1 MTKYEL
7 AKLFSDVD
15 DKYIEGARPVAQKAV
30 MIKTS
35 KSPMRIISAASCAA
49 VLVGGIITITAVHNR
64 DISALNDSNTASI
77 TSGGANISNS
87 TDIKDSTEMTDSTVS
102 LDERSDNYFTS
113 DHICYEGEYYTVV
126 KDASEYGVHITLDMW
141 HITFA
146 TGIRISSDNTI
157 DVVTV
162 IKNISN
168 MPIGMLDI
176 GDSSGIRLGFHKK
189 SEGNQPGISGTDA
202 EKHVTKV
209 LQPGEELYEKQSF
222 DLFYGECWGT
232 LQFDYGD
239 LDGAH
244 IDPDSEKNLVF
255 TGEMT
260 EDGFKEHNEA
270 ADKWA
275 QKPLVLPSKF
285 APKDLDFVYTGNGL
299 FSHNTLIPAEIGSEV
314 YAVDDG
320 EVVFAKYDNMYNA
333 GCGSFVFIKHGE
345 GLYTLYA
352 GLLPVEEGGKAYVSA
367 GDNVMAGTV
376 IGLAG
381 NSGLQREYG
390 VSYGYYTELP
400 EFFKFIKGLVNTDS
414 SSSGEELDLTTDADG
429 DGIPDK
435 LKELNPDVTD
445 EQWEL
450 YKKLEHPEE
459 YGLVQIGED
468 SVTDGEYGITTKFF
482 VGPVE
487 E

>member
-49 VLVGGIITITAVHNR
+49 VLAGGIITITAVHNR

-87 TDIKDSTEMTDSTVS
+87 TDIKDSSEMTDSTVS
-102 LDERSDNYFTS
+102 LDERPDNYFTS

-189 SEGNQPGISGTDA
+189 SEGNQPGITGTDA

-255 TGEMT
+255 TGEIT
-260 EDGFKEHNEA
+260 EDGFKEHNGNYNWYTEDQIYYAGKYYKVMPDPAFGFDYPDSVGIMMGIRKTEQNTIDIVAVVKNNYDKPVEIEGNDFGLIYDMTLEPKPEQEFTESDFKNRPGDLEAIILKPGAVCYQWESFDLFYGEFMGKWQIAYKNPNSGNRIESRGVYYGEMTENGFREYNEA
-270 ADKWA
+270 ADEWA
-275 QKPLVLPSKF
+275 QKPLVLPSKS
-285 APKDLDFVYTGNGL
+285 APEDLDFVNTGNGL
-299 FSHNTLIPAEIGSEV
+299 FSQNTLIPADIGSEV
-314 YAVDDG
+314 YAV
-320 EVVFAKYDNMYNA
+320 EAEK
-333 GCGSFVFIKHGE
+333 
-345 GLYTLYA
+345 
-352 GLLPVEEGGKAYVSA
+352 
-367 GDNVMAGTV
+367 
-376 IGLAG
+376 
-381 NSGLQREYG
+381 
-390 VSYGYYTELP
+390 
-400 EFFKFIKGLVNTDS
+400 
-414 SSSGEELDLTTDADG
+414 
-429 DGIPDK
+429 
-435 LKELNPDVTD
+435 
-445 EQWEL
+445 
-450 YKKLEHPEE
+450 
-459 YGLVQIGED
+459 
-468 SVTDGEYGITTKFF
+468 
-482 VGPVE
+482 
-487 E
+487 